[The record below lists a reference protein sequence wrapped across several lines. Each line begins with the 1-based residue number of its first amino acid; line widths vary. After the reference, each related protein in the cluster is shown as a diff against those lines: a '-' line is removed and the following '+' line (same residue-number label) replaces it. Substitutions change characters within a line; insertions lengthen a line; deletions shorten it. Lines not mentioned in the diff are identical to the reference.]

1 MAEPSESGVAVSS
14 RRTVLACVGT
24 ACAAV
29 LAGCSTYNSNN
40 GGVAVSQL
48 VHQGSAPA
56 PHPRSGSAPPASP
69 AALASTSDVPVG
81 GGKILTDKKIVL
93 TQPKSGEFHGFSAV
107 CTHAGCTVGSV
118 SDGTINCP
126 CHGSRFSVT
135 NGAVVNGP
143 ATSPLPP
150 VNVKV
155 QGTSIVQ
162 A

>member
-40 GGVAVSQL
+40 GGVAGSQPA
-48 VHQGSAPA
+48 QPASSPAAPA
-56 PHPRSGSAPPASP
+56 GAGSGGAAAPP
-69 AALASTSDVPVG
+69 ALASTSDVPVG

-126 CHGSRFSVT
+126 CHGSKF
-135 NGAVVNGP
+135 AVADGTPTAGP
-143 ATSPLPP
+143 AKKPLPEKA
-150 VNVKV
+150 VAVEGSSV
-155 QGTSIVQ
+155 VL